1 MLKNIVWSDPS
12 REHDLPQG
20 WRAHTAP
27 SERGSK
33 VLQFD
38 MQVMPRVRVQPS
50 QRCALTA
57 LPRQVSAV
65 FCEREGIQMIVRGH
79 EVVAQGCVALR
90 GFGVYI
96 IGV

>member
-38 MQVMPRVRVQPS
+38 MQVIAHGENTSRKRL
-50 QRCALTA
+50 QRFTYSHLQCLT
-57 LPRQVSAV
+57 PNDS
-65 FCEREGIQMIVRGH
+65 
-79 EVVAQGCVALR
+79 
-90 GFGVYI
+90 YY
-96 IGV
+96 